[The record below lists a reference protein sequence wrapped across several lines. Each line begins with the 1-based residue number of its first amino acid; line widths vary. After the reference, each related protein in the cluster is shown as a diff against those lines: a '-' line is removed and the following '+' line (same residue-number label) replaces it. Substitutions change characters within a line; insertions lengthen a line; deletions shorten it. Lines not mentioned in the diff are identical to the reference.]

1 MSRVPPHLPPPVCNI
16 EDHRKWQRIK
26 ILLVSVV
33 FGLLA
38 GASGAS
44 MLLGW
49 VWPGFGGG
57 DVWISSSS
65 VTNTSRDLLDTRAR
79 AELEDRIASV
89 YRDISGTAGLSY
101 LSPDKKIGEAIF
113 VSSDGWLTLYYPNYN
128 GDYKNWR
135 VLLNNGH
142 SFTVQKVLKDTNSNL
157 VYLKI
162 TSDQFGAQF
171 KVVNFGDE
179 AKQLEDVYV
188 YSHNSWH
195 HTWITNK
202 IAQSFHLPHLDSA
215 PSTVVELNESFEAGD
230 LVVGTQGKIV
240 GLVSGG
246 RYVLPGQYI
255 ANILPGILGMQ
266 KVTYRTLGTYGWFSA
281 EQPIIVKNELTAG
294 YAVAR
299 VFLDTSNL
307 KAGDVVLEVNGQ
319 IADSDNLWYNIIS
332 NQNLK
337 LKVLRKGKIIEF
349 TQDVLEN

>member
-1 MSRVPPHLPPPVCNI
+1 MSFVPPHLPPPVCNL
-16 EDHRKWQRIK
+16 EEHRKWQRIK

-38 GASGAS
+38 GASGAA

-57 DVWISSSS
+57 DAWILSSS
-65 VTNTSRDLLDTRAR
+65 VNNIPRDLLDIRVR

-89 YRDISGTAGLSY
+89 YRDLSGTAGINF

-142 SFTVQKVLKDTNSNL
+142 SFVVQKVLKDNNSNL
-157 VYLKI
+157 VYLKV
-162 TSDQFGAQF
+162 TADQSGAQF

-188 YSHNSWH
+188 YSHGSWH
-195 HTWITNK
+195 HTWVTNK
-202 IAQSFHLPHLDSA
+202 IVQSFHLPHLDSA
-215 PSTVVELNESFEAGD
+215 PSTVVELNESFDAGD
-230 LVVGTQGKIV
+230 LVVGAQGKIV
-240 GLVSGG
+240 GLVSDG
-246 RYVLPGQYI
+246 RYVLPSQYV
-255 ANILPGILGMQ
+255 ANILPGVLGLQ
-266 KVTYRTLGTYGWFSA
+266 KITYRTLGTYGWFSA

-299 VFLDTSNL
+299 VTLNNSNL
-307 KAGDVVLEVNGQ
+307 KAGDIIVEVNGQ
-319 IADSDNLWYNIIS
+319 VADSNNLWYNIIS
-332 NQNLK
+332 NKNLK